1 MLWFAQFTAI
11 FGFSFAFPF
20 LPLYIK
26 SLGVADPHEL
36 ALWTGAAG
44 GASGFALALLSPVWG
59 LLADR
64 YGRKPMLIRAMV
76 GGGVTVGL
84 MAFARGP
91 LDLVFLRLLQ
101 GAFSGTVAATT
112 TLVATGTPRARVG
125 WAMGILSSAVAL
137 GSAVGPFAGG
147 LAAGRIG
154 LRNTFLAGGLLLLL
168 AVAPV
173 ILAVREAPFQR
184 PARGSLGVLPSLR
197 AAGGGSL
204 AAIAVLLAA
213 QTLLQLAFS
222 GAQSVIPLK
231 LIAIVPRDT
240 ATVTGLTFGVA
251 GVASAT
257 AAVLYSRVA
266 ARTGYRRLAAA
277 TATLAAGAL
286 ALLGVAPGV
295 VLVILATTLT
305 GFCFGTIGPATS
317 AMIGLEAP
325 VAVQGRIFGLSASA
339 TALGFALGPLLGGT
353 MAGVVS
359 VSAALLTTA
368 GVALLLGVLLSAAA
382 REPQR

>member
-240 ATVTGLTFGVA
+240 ATVTGLTFSITA
-251 GVASAT
+251 GVGFITLFGVS
-257 AAVLYSRVA
+257 VLN
-266 ARTGYRRLAAA
+266 
-277 TATLAAGAL
+277 
-286 ALLGVAPGV
+286 GV
-295 VLVILATTLT
+295 VLVSAAFVVLAN
-305 GFCFGTIGPATS
+305 
-317 AMIGLEAP
+317 
-325 VAVQGRIFGLSASA
+325 VAVDL
-339 TALGFALGPLLGGT
+339 LYPLLDPRVKVG
-353 MAGVVS
+353 
-359 VSAALLTTA
+359 
-368 GVALLLGVLLSAAA
+368 
-382 REPQR
+382 